1 MQRIVVTSWHREII
15 EELNDSFVAHHYV
28 VNSGV
33 WELMNVETDM
43 AKTVWM
49 QLFGMWGK
57 TAINSFVGALV
68 ALLDEDVN
76 ENVIARMRL
85 VAKEIAG

>member
-1 MQRIVVTSWHREII
+1 M
-15 EELNDSFVAHHYV
+15 